1 VNAVNNEWALD
12 ITYYMEND
20 PDAKELY
27 PTMVSGSKING
38 KNYSYPAVMFP
49 HMMFINKTLF
59 EQYNVELPA
68 LDWTWED
75 YLDLADELSHP
86 EEYNF
91 GISNPLYTD
100 LFPAAFN
107 GNQGKFAWDGEK
119 FNFDEV
125 WVEAVETRA
134 EVINNKICEWMS
146 AEEKEAVLGDPGAW
160 PPGKGR
166 TAMHIDWPWTQAMF
180 KTTVPQETGCEFVF
194 YPLPM
199 GDGMGE
205 LAIVDNGV
213 IAASTQYPREAWE
226 LSKWM
231 SWGPQAALCRQ
242 KTYRENGYNVS
253 RMPVVSTPEV
263 WQDLVDNAA
272 EDVKPFF
279 EAVLTRGVNFVPSNW
294 PVAPGWAGIEAYY
307 NSNDIDGKILRGEIS
322 AADVAAELQAVA
334 DAAVAEALANLP
346 Q

>member
-1 VNAVNNEWALD
+1 
-12 ITYYMEND
+12 
-20 PDAKELY
+20 
-27 PTMVSGSKING
+27 
-38 KNYSYPAVMFP
+38 
-49 HMMFINKTLF
+49 
-59 EQYNVELPA
+59 
-68 LDWTWED
+68 
-75 YLDLADELSHP
+75 
-86 EEYNF
+86 
-91 GISNPLYTD
+91 
-100 LFPAAFN
+100 
-107 GNQGKFAWDGEK
+107 
-119 FNFDEV
+119 
-125 WVEAVETRA
+125 
-134 EVINNKICEWMS
+134 
-146 AEEKEAVLGDPGAW
+146 
-160 PPGKGR
+160 
-166 TAMHIDWPWTQAMF
+166 MF

-294 PVAPGWAGIEAYY
+294 PVAPGWAAIEAYY